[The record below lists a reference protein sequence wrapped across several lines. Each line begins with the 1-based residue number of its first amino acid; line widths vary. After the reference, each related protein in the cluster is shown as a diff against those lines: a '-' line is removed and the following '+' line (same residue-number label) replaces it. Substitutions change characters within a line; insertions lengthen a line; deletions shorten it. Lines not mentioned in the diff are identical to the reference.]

1 MRVIGGKFKGLKLI
15 PPNDLGIRPTSD
27 RLKEALF
34 SILESKKYNIN
45 IHNSS
50 VIDICSGTGALG
62 IEALSRGAK
71 EVCFIDKDIKSIRII
86 QKNTSKLNINHEDK
100 IFIKII
106 KDEVTKALQK
116 IDSIYDIVLIDPP
129 YNTNIINETL
139 QDLKNYN
146 LIKTH
151 SYIFDESSNAEIF
164 DFNGYEL
171 LYTKKYGKSKLTILK
186 LINSSSIEYFF
197 DVF

>member
-34 SILESKKYNIN
+34 SILVSKKYNIN

-151 SYIFDESSNAEIF
+151 SYIFAESSNAEIF

-171 LYTKKYGKSKLTILK
+171 LDTKKYGKSKLTILK
-186 LINSSSIEYFF
+186 LINSSSIE
-197 DVF
+197 

>member
-1 MRVIGGKFKGLKLI
+1 MRVIGGKFKGLKLM

-45 IHNSS
+45 INNSS

-62 IEALSRGAK
+62 IEALSRGANK
-71 EVCFIDKDIKSIRII
+71 IYFIDQETKSIQII
-86 QKNTSKLNINHEDK
+86 QKNISKLKINNEDK
-100 IFIKII
+100 IFIKVI
-106 KDEVTKALQK
+106 KDESTKALKK
-116 IDSIYDIVLIDPP
+116 INHVFDIVLIDPP
-129 YNTNIINETL
+129 YKTKIIEETL

-151 SYIFDESSNAEIF
+151 SYIFAESSNAEIF

-171 LYTKKYGKSKLTILK
+171 LDTKKYGKSKLTILK
-186 LINSSSIEYFF
+186 LIYSSSIE
-197 DVF
+197 

>member
-1 MRVIGGKFKGLKLI
+1 MRVIGGKFKGLKLM

-62 IEALSRGAK
+62 IEALSRGANK
-71 EVCFIDKDIKSIRII
+71 IYFIDQETKSIQII
-86 QKNTSKLNINHEDK
+86 QKNISKLKINNEDK
-100 IFIKII
+100 IFIKVI
-106 KDEVTKALQK
+106 KDKSTKALKK
-116 IDSIYDIVLIDPP
+116 INHVFDVVLIDPP
-129 YNTNIINETL
+129 YKTKIIEETL

-151 SYIFDESSNAEIF
+151 SYIFAESSNAEIF
-164 DFNGYEL
+164 DFNGYEIL
-171 LYTKKYGKSKLTILK
+171 DTKKYGKSKLTILK
-186 LINSSSIEYFF
+186 LINSSSIE
-197 DVF
+197 

>member
-1 MRVIGGKFKGLKLI
+1 MRVIGGKFKGLKLM

-45 IHNSS
+45 INNSS

-62 IEALSRGAK
+62 IEALSRGANK
-71 EVCFIDKDIKSIRII
+71 IYFIDQETKSVQII
-86 QKNTSKLNINHEDK
+86 EKNISKLKINNEDK
-100 IFIKII
+100 IFIKVI
-106 KDEVTKALQK
+106 KDKSTKALKK
-116 IDSIYDIVLIDPP
+116 INHVFDIVLIDPP
-129 YNTNIINETL
+129 YKTKIIEETL

-151 SYIFDESSNAEIF
+151 SYIFAESSNAEIF

-171 LYTKKYGKSKLTILK
+171 LDTKKYGKSKLTILK
-186 LINSSSIEYFF
+186 LINSSSIE
-197 DVF
+197 

>member
-1 MRVIGGKFKGLKLI
+1 MRVIGGKFKGLKLT

-100 IFIKII
+100 IFINIV
-106 KDEVTKALQK
+106 KDEVTNALQK
-116 IDSIYDIVLIDPP
+116 INSIYDIVLIDPP

-151 SYIFDESSNAEIF
+151 SYIFAESSNAEIF

-171 LYTKKYGKSKLTILK
+171 LDTKKYGKSKLTILK
-186 LINSSSIEYFF
+186 LINSSSIE
-197 DVF
+197 

>member
-1 MRVIGGKFKGLKLI
+1 MRIIGGKFKGLKLI

-34 SILESKKYNIN
+34 SILDSKKYNIN

-62 IEALSRGAK
+62 IEALSRGANK
-71 EVCFIDKDIKSIRII
+71 IYFIDQETESIEII
-86 QKNTSKLNINHEDK
+86 QKNISKLKINNEDK
-100 IFIKII
+100 IFIKVI
-106 KDEVTKALQK
+106 KDKSTKALKK
-116 IDSIYDIVLIDPP
+116 INHFFDIVIIDPP
-129 YNTNIINETL
+129 YKTKIIEETL

-151 SYIFDESSNAEIF
+151 SYIFAESSNAEIF

-171 LYTKKYGKSKLTILK
+171 LDTKKYGKSKLTILK
-186 LINSSSIEYFF
+186 LINSSSIE
-197 DVF
+197 

>member
-100 IFIKII
+100 IFINIV
-106 KDEVTKALQK
+106 KDEVTNALQK
-116 IDSIYDIVLIDPP
+116 INSIYDIVLIDPP

-151 SYIFDESSNAEIF
+151 SYIFAESSNAEIF
-164 DFNGYEL
+164 DFNGYEIL
-171 LYTKKYGKSKLTILK
+171 DTKKYGKSKLTILK
-186 LINSSSIEYFF
+186 LINSSSIE
-197 DVF
+197 

>member
-151 SYIFDESSNAEIF
+151 SYIFAESSNAEIF
-164 DFNGYEL
+164 DFNGYEIL
-171 LYTKKYGKSKLTILK
+171 DTKKYGKSKLTILK
-186 LINSSSIEYFF
+186 LINSSSIK
-197 DVF
+197 

>member
-34 SILESKKYNIN
+34 SILDSKKYNIN

-71 EVCFIDKDIKSIRII
+71 QVCFIDKDIKSIRII
-86 QKNTSKLNINHEDK
+86 QKNISKLNINHEDK
-100 IFIKII
+100 IFINIV
-106 KDEVTKALQK
+106 KDEVTNALQK
-116 IDSIYDIVLIDPP
+116 INSIYDIVLIDPP

-151 SYIFDESSNAEIF
+151 SYIFAESSKAEIF
-164 DFNGYEL
+164 EFNGYEIL
-171 LYTKKYGKSKLTILK
+171 DTKKYGKSKLTILK
-186 LINSSSIEYFF
+186 LINSSSIE
-197 DVF
+197 

>member
-1 MRVIGGKFKGLKLI
+1 M

-139 QDLKNYN
+139 KDLKNYN

-151 SYIFDESSNAEIF
+151 SYIFAESSNAEIF
-164 DFNGYEL
+164 DFNGYEIL
-171 LYTKKYGKSKLTILK
+171 DTKKYGKSKLTILK
-186 LINSSSIEYFF
+186 LINSSSIK
-197 DVF
+197 

>member
-1 MRVIGGKFKGLKLI
+1 MRVIGGKFKGLKLM

-45 IHNSS
+45 INNSS

-62 IEALSRGAK
+62 IEALSRGANK
-71 EVCFIDKDIKSIRII
+71 IYFIDQETKSIQII
-86 QKNTSKLNINHEDK
+86 QKNISKLKINNEDK
-100 IFIKII
+100 IFIKVI
-106 KDEVTKALQK
+106 KDKSTKALKK
-116 IDSIYDIVLIDPP
+116 INHVFDIVLIDPP
-129 YNTNIINETL
+129 YKTKIIEETL

-151 SYIFDESSNAEIF
+151 SYIFAESSNAEIF
-164 DFNGYEL
+164 DFNGYEIL
-171 LYTKKYGKSKLTILK
+171 DTKKYGKSKLTILK
-186 LINSSSIEYFF
+186 LINSSSIK
-197 DVF
+197 

>member
-1 MRVIGGKFKGLKLI
+1 MRVIGGKFKGLKLM

-34 SILESKKYNIN
+34 SILDSKKYNIN

-71 EVCFIDKDIKSIRII
+71 KVCFIDKDIKSIRII

-151 SYIFDESSNAEIF
+151 SYIFAESSNAEIF

-171 LYTKKYGKSKLTILK
+171 LDTKKYGKSKLTILK
-186 LINSSSIEYFF
+186 LINSSSIE
-197 DVF
+197 

>member
-34 SILESKKYNIN
+34 SILDSKKYNIN

-116 IDSIYDIVLIDPP
+116 INSIYDIVLIDPP

-151 SYIFDESSNAEIF
+151 SYIFAESSNAEIF

-171 LYTKKYGKSKLTILK
+171 LDTKKYGKSKLTILK
-186 LINSSSIEYFF
+186 LINSSSIE
-197 DVF
+197 

>member
-1 MRVIGGKFKGLKLI
+1 MRVIGGKFKGLKLM

-45 IHNSS
+45 INNSS

-62 IEALSRGAK
+62 IEALSRGANK
-71 EVCFIDKDIKSIRII
+71 IYFIDQETKSIQII
-86 QKNTSKLNINHEDK
+86 QKNISKLKINNEDK
-100 IFIKII
+100 IFIKVI
-106 KDEVTKALQK
+106 KDKSTKALKK
-116 IDSIYDIVLIDPP
+116 INHVFDIVLIDPP
-129 YNTNIINETL
+129 YKTKIIEETL

-151 SYIFDESSNAEIF
+151 SYIFAESSNAEII

-171 LYTKKYGKSKLTILK
+171 LDTKKYGKSKLTIFK
-186 LINSSSIEYFF
+186 LINSSSIE
-197 DVF
+197 

>member
-1 MRVIGGKFKGLKLI
+1 MRVIGGKFKGLKLM

-45 IHNSS
+45 INNSS

-62 IEALSRGAK
+62 IEALSRGANK
-71 EVCFIDKDIKSIRII
+71 IYFIDQETKSIQII
-86 QKNTSKLNINHEDK
+86 QKNISKLKINNENK
-100 IFIKII
+100 IFIKVI
-106 KDEVTKALQK
+106 KDKSTKALKK
-116 IDSIYDIVLIDPP
+116 INHVFDIVLIDPP
-129 YNTNIINETL
+129 YKTKIIEETL

-151 SYIFDESSNAEIF
+151 SYIFAESSNAEIF

-171 LYTKKYGKSKLTILK
+171 LDTKKYGKSKLTILK
-186 LINSSSIEYFF
+186 LINSSSIE
-197 DVF
+197 